1 MKPTIGRIV
10 HYVTTFVD
18 SGKTA
23 ERPAIITA
31 VVRPAIITA
40 VETDSEEEKV
50 SLTVFHN
57 NAIEHVHGIPNDE
70 GEMPIQ
76 TWHWPPR
83 S

>member
-23 ERPAIITA
+23 
-31 VVRPAIITA
+31 VRPAIITA